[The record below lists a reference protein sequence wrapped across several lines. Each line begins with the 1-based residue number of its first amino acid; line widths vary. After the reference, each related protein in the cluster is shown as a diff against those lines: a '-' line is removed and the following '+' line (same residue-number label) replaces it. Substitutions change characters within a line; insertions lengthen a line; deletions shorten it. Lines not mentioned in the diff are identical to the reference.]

1 VRPLDSLSSIK
12 LKLGAVIVVTVAVTT
27 AVVVVGL
34 QLGLGWVLSA
44 LVAAMIGL
52 AAIQLL
58 ARGMTSPLR
67 EMAAAAAAM
76 SAGDYSRRVATTS
89 RDEVGR
95 LAAAFNQMAT
105 ELAEVDRFRREL
117 IANASH
123 ELRTPL
129 SALQVV
135 LENVTD
141 GLQEPDAQT
150 IAAMQS
156 QVDRLRRLVEQL
168 LDLSRLEAGAVPLER
183 TTFRVADVL
192 RASVAEARLHAPV
205 GLTFAVAVE
214 PEDLT
219 IEADRDRIHQV
230 VLNLVTNAVRHAPAG
245 STIGVTAA
253 GRDGEV
259 TVDVID
265 RGEGISSEDAARVFE
280 RFYRSDAARSARDGG
295 SGLGLAIARWIVD
308 LHGGAIRIS
317 PAEPGCRV
325 SISLPGAAR

>member
-1 VRPLDSLSSIK
+1 MRPLDSLSSIK
-12 LKLGAVIVVTVAVTT
+12 LKLGAVIIVTVAVTT

-44 LVAAMIGL
+44 LVAAVIGL
-52 AAIQLL
+52 AAIQFL

-76 SAGDYSRRVATTS
+76 SAGDYSRRIRTTS

-95 LAAAFNQMAT
+95 LAAAFNRMAT

-129 SALQVV
+129 SALQAV
-135 LENVTD
+135 LENVAD

-150 IAAMQS
+150 IAAMQG

-183 TTFRVADVL
+183 TSFRVADVL
-192 RASVAEARLHAPV
+192 RDSVAEARLHAPA
-205 GLTFAVAVE
+205 GLTFSVSVE

-230 VLNLVTNAVRHAPAG
+230 ILNLVTNAVRHAPAD

-253 GRDGEV
+253 ERGGEV
-259 TVDVID
+259 TLDVVD
-265 RGEGISSEDAARVFE
+265 RGEGISPEDAARVFQ
-280 RFYRSDAARSARDGG
+280 RFYRSDTARSARDGG

-308 LHGGAIRIS
+308 LHGGAIRIT

-325 SISLPGAAR
+325 SISLPGPR